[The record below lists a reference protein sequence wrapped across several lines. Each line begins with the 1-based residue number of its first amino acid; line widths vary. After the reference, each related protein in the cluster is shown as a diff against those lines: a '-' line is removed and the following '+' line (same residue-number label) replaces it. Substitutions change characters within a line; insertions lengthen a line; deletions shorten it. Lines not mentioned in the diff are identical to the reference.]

1 VKPTIV
7 IIGAGSVVFT
17 RGPSAIA
24 STSRCDRAEQRL
36 LTLK

>member
-7 IIGAGSVVFT
+7 IIGAGQ
-17 RGPSAIA
+17 RGVHLWPSAIA